1 MISGAGAGAGGGEGG
16 GEGGGGEG
24 GLEGGR
30 GMDAGE
36 GRSPSTGGPSG
47 LTVDISFCRQKIT
60 SLEVKI

>member
-1 MISGAGAGAGGGEGG
+1 MISGAGAGAGG

-30 GMDAGE
+30 GIDAGE

-47 LTVDISFCRQKIT
+47 LTVDISFCLRNIT